1 MSMGQHDAG
10 APHGSAAWLGA
21 HAERYLAEVDAAL
34 LARGVQDRTE
44 IVAGMREHLLEA
56 TQGAMP
62 GDGSALRDALRRMG
76 DPQMIAEAAAD
87 DTDPSGPGSGTLDVD
102 EHVVAPGSRWV
113 ETWVPSVALGMLLV
127 GGLLIGLV
135 LPVVLVAAG
144 AVLLWGSALW
154 SVQEKALASV
164 SALAPGI
171 ALWFVLGFA
180 GAEECSTQSTGI
192 DVQTVCSSS
201 GGGAGGAVTSAVVL
215 VVAIAGVV
223 GTAVLWQ
230 RGQRRAALSTTPSR

>member
-1 MSMGQHDAG
+1 MSMGHHDPG
-10 APHGSAAWLGA
+10 AQHGSAAWLGA

-44 IVAGMREHLLEA
+44 IVAGIREHLREA
-56 TQGAMP
+56 SQGAVP

-87 DTDPSGPGSGTLDVD
+87 DTDPPGAASSAPDVD
-102 EHVVAPGSRWV
+102 DHVVPPGGRWT
-113 ETWVPSVALGMLLV
+113 ESWVPSVALGMLLV

-135 LPVVLVAAG
+135 LPVVLVAVG

-154 SVQEKALASV
+154 TVQEKALASV
-164 SALAPGI
+164 AALAPGL
-171 ALWFVLGFA
+171 ALWFVLGFT

-201 GGGAGGAVTSAVVL
+201 GGGGAVASAVVF

-230 RGQRRAALSTTPSR
+230 RGQGRAAQSTTPSR